1 MEIKVSEEIK
11 KACPQFAGIAI
22 RATVKNT
29 AYSESLWKKIDEFT
43 VRYREMYT
51 TDSIKDMVTI
61 HATREAYKKCG
72 KDPSRY
78 RPSGEALCRRI
89 LRGIPLY
96 QIDTLVDLINL
107 VSIRHGY
114 SIGGFDADK
123 IQGDTLVLGIGKS
136 GEPYEGIGRG
146 ELNIEGMVRYREMY
160 TTDSIKDMVTIHATR
175 EAYKK
180 CGKDPSRYRPS
191 GEALCRRILRGISLY
206 QIDTLV
212 DLINLVSIRYGYSI
226 GGFDADK
233 IQGDTL
239 VLGIGK
245 SGEPYE
251 GIGRGELNIEGMPV
265 YRDAMGGIGTPTSD
279 NERTKLEAGT
289 THLLTIING
298 YSGKEGLQEAAD
310 YMLEL
315 LKEFAA
321 SKDEELIYF

>member
-22 RATVKNT
+22 RATVENT

-43 VRYREMYT
+43 IRYHEM
-51 TDSIKDMVTI
+51 
-61 HATREAYKKCG
+61 
-72 KDPSRY
+72 
-78 RPSGEALCRRI
+78 
-89 LRGIPLY
+89 
-96 QIDTLVDLINL
+96 
-107 VSIRHGY
+107 
-114 SIGGFDADK
+114 
-123 IQGDTLVLGIGKS
+123 
-136 GEPYEGIGRG
+136 
-146 ELNIEGMVRYREMY
+146 
-160 TTDSIKDMVTIHATR
+160 
-175 EAYKK
+175 
-180 CGKDPSRYRPS
+180 S

-298 YSGKEGLQEAAD
+298 YSGKEG
-310 YMLEL
+310 
-315 LKEFAA
+315 
-321 SKDEELIYF
+321 